1 MALNEP
7 IPDEK
12 TPLKALIKVN
22 SISEWSP
29 NYWVLL
35 VSKEYYANERID
47 LKEGCIVARL
57 RLQGKLT

>member
-22 SISEWSP
+22 SISEK
-29 NYWVLL
+29 
-35 VSKEYYANERID
+35 VSKLLGSPSFQRI
-47 LKEGCIVARL
+47 L
-57 RLQGKLT
+57 RQ